1 MTEAIKVVT
10 FINIVFIILLV
21 ISGSIQGFVGEAV
34 YYLAFLLPVLI
45 GFYSA
50 KDLRYKREEIAGIA
64 EAEDKLLTFDGKR
77 ALKLLPLIAP
87 LVTVIFAIS
96 VLTSLLLS
104 LFGVEGS
111 AIENEGLISMILA
124 HAVVPALFEELLFR
138 YIPLKLLLPYSRRW
152 CVFYSSLCFAL
163 IHCSFLQM
171 PYAFVAGIAFM
182 LLDVAFGSVW
192 PSVILHFVNN
202 SASVI
207 ASKYCTGPI
216 SMTVFV
222 STLLVLSIVS
232 LAFVFIKKDSYKKLL
247 RGTLAKGETTAV
259 TYAPLA
265 LAAICCYAA
274 FLNI

>member
-10 FINIVFIILLV
+10 FINIVFIIMLV
-21 ISGSIQGFVGEAV
+21 ISGTIRGFVGEAV

-45 GFYSA
+45 GFYSS
-50 KDLRYKREEIAGIA
+50 KDLKYKREEIAGIA
-64 EAEDKLLTFDGKR
+64 EAEDRLLNFDGKS
-77 ALKLLPLIAP
+77 ALRLLPLIAP

-104 LFGVEGS
+104 LFGVAGS
-111 AIENEGLISMILA
+111 AIEDESLISMLVA

-152 CVFYSSLCFAL
+152 CVFYPSLCFAL

-171 PYAFVAGIAFM
+171 PYAFVAGVAFM
-182 LLDVAFGSVW
+182 MLDVAFGSVW

-207 ASKYCTGPI
+207 ATKYCTGPI
-216 SMTVFV
+216 AMLVFV
-222 STLLVLSIVS
+222 LVLLAFSIVS
-232 LAFVFIKKDSYKKLL
+232 LVFVVLKRDNYKKLL
-247 RGTLAKGETTAV
+247 KGTLAKGDTTAV

-265 LAAICCYAA
+265 LVAICCYAA
-274 FLNI
+274 FLNL